1 MLTHSLGALCLVWS
15 LEVGTES
22 CLAQTCCEPV
32 LLGSSVCLERIHQ
45 WKSYQLAP
53 VEEPDEP
60 KDGNAPSST
69 FRHLQAEPGRP
80 SAQIGCAASF
90 LWKAI
95 LLKTSYWGVGNVVLK
110 GVSAVLPLWIR
121 ISLRV
126 CELLKNLQWNKG

>member
-1 MLTHSLGALCLVWS
+1 MLTHSLGAQCLVWS

-60 KDGNAPSST
+60 RMGM
-69 FRHLQAEPGRP
+69 HLQAPSGTFRQSPAGR
-80 SAQIGCAASF
+80 QLG
-90 LWKAI
+90 
-95 LLKTSYWGVGNVVLK
+95 
-110 GVSAVLPLWIR
+110 SAVLHLSSGR
-121 ISLRV
+121 
-126 CELLKNLQWNKG
+126 QFF